1 MIYEERFTIV
11 NIARVR
17 DYLDFCHETMCPA
30 MKSAGGQVLCLLTG
44 LIGDLGNAFLQ
55 ITGFS
60 ELDSWRAAQE
70 SLTTGRDEL
79 VESEEVR
86 LLRTV
91 ASRPKAVIPP
101 EDRRPVYSYRR
112 LFITPSDL
120 PEFVRCSE
128 DGVWPLYEAADCR
141 ILGLWTPV
149 SATNPLELVLMTG
162 YHGPS
167 HWEETRFYS
176 GRPEGIDEGLWEQG
190 RTLGARRGQL
200 SVRGSWVRLLRA
212 HDI

>member
-17 DYLDFCHETMCPA
+17 DYLNLSRETVCPA

-60 ELDSWRAAQE
+60 DLGSWQTAQDG
-70 SLTTGRDEL
+70 LTTGRDEL

-86 LLRTV
+86 LLRPV

-112 LFITPSDL
+112 LFIAPGDL
-120 PEFVRCSE
+120 AEFVRCSE
-128 DGVWPLYEAADCR
+128 EGVWPLYEAADCR
-141 ILGLWTPV
+141 ILGLWTTV
-149 SATNPLELVLMTG
+149 AATNPLELVLMTG
-162 YHGPS
+162 YHGPA
-167 HWEETRFYS
+167 HWEKTRFYS

-190 RTLGARRGQL
+190 RSLGAQRGQL